1 MDLSKLPKLSQ
12 TPQPPSEPAVPPVPP
27 PPAQPVVAADIRAP
41 LMAPRLAEAW
51 FSIAIGL
58 IVLFVFPHTFQYL
71 HNPAAFQQNNP
82 VNDAQGNPLPYA
94 HSEFFW
100 SDMGMAVFGVVL
112 LIEGIALLVALRR
125 PVILAVFFLTAA
137 AGLLNLYVVIRTYNV
152 IGFQLFCAVAVAI
165 SGYMA
170 LSQWSIAQVL
180 GRVKK

>member
-1 MDLSKLPKLSQ
+1 
-12 TPQPPSEPAVPPVPP
+12 
-27 PPAQPVVAADIRAP
+27 
-41 LMAPRLAEAW
+41 
-51 FSIAIGL
+51 
-58 IVLFVFPHTFQYL
+58 
-71 HNPAAFQQNNP
+71 
-82 VNDAQGNPLPYA
+82 
-94 HSEFFW
+94 
-100 SDMGMAVFGVVL
+100 MGMAVFGVVL